1 MHQRQRNRCHSD
13 DIPVPSGRP
22 SYRAPVQTQ
31 QILRADAA
39 VYHGARDHEQLEPAA
54 TFVAPPHPW
63 GALVT
68 ACLAL
73 FLIAVNTTA
82 INTAVSAIADDLS
95 ISSSTLAW
103 ALNAYLLAVAA
114 FVILGGKLGDVLG
127 RQRIF
132 FVGILVYTFAAIVV
146 ATSASAAQLIGGRAL
161 QGLGAAI
168 LMPATM
174 AILHDAFPKERQGLV
189 LGIWGAVGGVA
200 FAVGPL
206 IGGFLT
212 DVLDWE
218 WVWWSN
224 VPVAIVALLLAAR
237 MLRGL
242 PEGERGVHFDI
253 PGLVLLV
260 VGLFSMVLALQQ
272 GGRWGWTSRTIL
284 ALLAVAV
291 ITLMAFVLVELRV
304 SSPLMHLRLLR
315 DPIFTAGNIGT
326 FVNAIGLIGILYFFN
341 LYAQSSVL
349 LDYSALLAGVAL
361 LPFGMGIFVA
371 SLVSGRLADRIG
383 ARLPVALGLVLMAV
397 GCFLLYFTDVTT
409 TFSGLW
415 APTLIAGLG
424 VGMTFSTPSAA
435 GLQHVPPEEA
445 GEASGILNIFRYVG
459 ASMVVAVGSL
469 AFSGVGIAELNHS
482 LDAAGVDRPEEEQ
495 LDQVLAGS
503 PSAVASEAQQLQGE
517 QRQAFISGAQRG
529 TVDGFDAA
537 MLVIAVSSV
546 GGLVLWLV
554 LMRPRARRVS
564 PPSPS
569 SPPSVPS

>member
-1 MHQRQRNRCHSD
+1 MHQRRRNRCHSD
-13 DIPVPSGRP
+13 DIPVTSRGPG
-22 SYRAPVQTQ
+22 YRAPVETQ

-39 VYHGARDHEQLEPAA
+39 VYHGARDYEQLEPAA
-54 TFVAPPHPW
+54 TFLAPPHPW

-114 FVILGGKLGDVLG
+114 FVVLGGKLGDVLG

-132 FVGILVYTFAAIVV
+132 VVGILVYAFAAVVV
-146 ATSASAAQLIGGRAL
+146 ATSASAAQLIGGRGL

-206 IGGFLT
+206 IGGFFT
-212 DVLDWE
+212 DALSWR

-224 VPVAIVALLLAAR
+224 VPVAVIALLLAGP

-242 PEGERGVHFDI
+242 SGGKRGVRFDVAGI
-253 PGLVLLV
+253 VLLA
-260 VGLFSMVLALQQ
+260 VGLFTAILALQQ
-272 GGRWGWTSRTIL
+272 GSRWGWTSPL
-284 ALLAVAV
+284 LLAMVAV
-291 ITLMAFVLVELRV
+291 ALITLTAFVLVELRV
-304 SSPLMHLRLLR
+304 RAPLVHLRLLR
-315 DPIFTAGNIGT
+315 DAVFTAGNIGT

-349 LDYSALLAGVAL
+349 LDYSALLAGMAL

-383 ARLPVALGLVLMAV
+383 ARLPVALGLVLMAI
-397 GCFLLYFTDVTT
+397 GCFLLYLTDVNT
-409 TFSGLW
+409 TFRGLW
-415 APTLIAGLG
+415 GPTLIAGLG

-445 GEASGILNIFRYVG
+445 GEASGILNIFRYMG
-459 ASMVVAVGSL
+459 ASLVVAVGGL
-469 AFSGVGIAELNHS
+469 VFSSAGIAELN
-482 LDAAGVDRPEEEQ
+482 RQ
-495 LDQVLAGS
+495 L
-503 PSAVASEAQQLQGE
+503 
-517 QRQAFISGAQRG
+517 
-529 TVDGFDAA
+529 
-537 MLVIAVSSV
+537 
-546 GGLVLWLV
+546 
-554 LMRPRARRVS
+554 
-564 PPSPS
+564 
-569 SPPSVPS
+569 